1 MDHRDPIAS
10 LDRSAAFLGRLVEAW
25 ARAAEGRL
33 LEQSISSPG
42 RINPDYLRQVDLAS
56 QILWRLAAVRKTL
69 VLIEQHLDAP
79 PSPIDPAQFD
89 DEPAEPAPP
98 ASPDAPVAPLPV
110 PDSAPHPRG
119 LSDRSTLAGC
129 QLSGTSN
136 PLENFQISPLDAS
149 RRPARNP
156 ADFAEETDSDPINPI
171 NASPAAPLPGGVRA
185 CPAVPTIPTLLID
198 LDDTESAIRNAR
210 WAHHRLTRMG
220 ELPPLPPGSLGPS
233 APVLPPRAADDFRFD
248 CERQFPDL
256 YPYPYPPAPHPDPDP

>member
-33 LEQSISSPG
+33 LEQSISYPG
-42 RINPDYLRQVDLAS
+42 RSESPINPDYLRQVDLAS

-69 VLIEQHLDAP
+69 VLIEQHLNTP
-79 PSPIDPAQFD
+79 PPEPSPSNPAQSD

-98 ASPDAPVAPLPV
+98 AAAAAPDARDPAASADAPDAP
-110 PDSAPHPRG
+110 DSKI
-119 LSDRSTLAGC
+119 
-129 QLSGTSN
+129 N
-136 PLENFQISPLDAS
+136 PLSANSAALVGRSGLRPDMGLPG
-149 RRPARNP
+149 RTPAR
-156 ADFAEETDSDPINPI
+156 TDSPDLHD
-171 NASPAAPLPGGVRA
+171 APDAVGLPNRIPT
-185 CPAVPTIPTLLID
+185 CPTIPNVPTLLID
-198 LDDTESAIRNAR
+198 LDDTESLIRNAR

-233 APVLPPRAADDFRFD
+233 APALPPRADDDFRFD

-256 YPYPYPPAPHPDPDP
+256 YPAPYPPAPHPDP